1 MTETTTMKKAFT
13 KKPLAYEFQGQE
25 LELKIATELNVGK
38 NFTFTLPD
46 GSFLVI
52 PSEYVQTYFS
62 ISPDEV
68 SDLEFVCVVDVLEA
82 GQWVEYEVSFS
93 IDDEYFS
100 GFLQACPK
108 HPHDFHH
115 NVIEHCEFLGYLG
128 DKD

>member
-1 MTETTTMKKAFT
+1 MKKAFT

-25 LELKIATELNVGK
+25 LELKIATELNFGEV
-38 NFTFTLPD
+38 FTFTLPD
-46 GSFLVI
+46 GSFLVV

-68 SDLEFVCVVDVLEA
+68 SDLEFVSVVDVLEA
-82 GQWVEYEVSFS
+82 GQWVEWEVEFL
-93 IDDEYFS
+93 IGDERFS
-100 GFLQACPK
+100 GFLQACPR
-108 HPHDFHH
+108 HASDFHH